1 MVDVDWFL
9 VCLSMLTGAW
19 LADVDSLPVDKRL
32 TLRATEWF
40 KPTSRGKAE
49 SIKVLSILF
58 APKDACMG
66 DSPLEVTQGSSF
78 GSS

>member
-1 MVDVDWFL
+1 MP
-9 VCLSMLTGAW
+9 GW
-19 LADVDSLPVDKRL
+19 LFGVDSLPVDKRL

-78 GSS
+78 GSSCFLDSNN